1 MNSPSPIAVLDGC
14 LFPSQAVQPQAVT
27 AQDTSVE
34 SMQDTEGE
42 AGLEV
47 VGMEKYEQE
56 TQRQACTGE
65 RLVQSSNQTHRPT
78 KEPLSV
84 SPSVHER
91 SWGIC
96 FTRLTAAFPQTPNHL
111 AQVSGVDGSCWQV
124 EILVCSVP
132 LRTRRGIE
140 STLAALEATP
150 ALTGGLH
157 HPVMVK
163 AEQLVD
169 MPQRPVLHPLPGFTV
184 ALVAITSSGTGRCWS
199 CCSLDNNCPWAR
211 LLERAQHPCADL

>member
-47 VGMEKYEQE
+47 VGMEKHEQE
-56 TQRQACTGE
+56 TQRQTCTGE
-65 RLVQSSNQTHRPT
+65 RLVQSSNQTHWPA

-84 SPSVHER
+84 SPSVREG

-96 FTRLTAAFPQTPNHL
+96 FARLTVAFPQTPNH
-111 AQVSGVDGSCWQV
+111 SRSTW
-124 EILVCSVP
+124 
-132 LRTRRGIE
+132 LRCLRLMGAVGKRRFW
-140 STLAALEATP
+140 SDQCLYRQ
-150 ALTGGLH
+150 GGELRAH
-157 HPVMVK
+157 WLPW
-163 AEQLVD
+163 
-169 MPQRPVLHPLPGFTV
+169 RPCQP
-184 ALVAITSSGTGRCWS
+184 
-199 CCSLDNNCPWAR
+199 
-211 LLERAQHPCADL
+211 